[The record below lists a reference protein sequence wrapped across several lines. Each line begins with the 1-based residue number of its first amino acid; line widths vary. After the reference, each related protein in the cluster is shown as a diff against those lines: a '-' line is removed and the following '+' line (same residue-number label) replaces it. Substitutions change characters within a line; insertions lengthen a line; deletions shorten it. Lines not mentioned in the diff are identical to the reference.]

1 MIGARVAGMR
11 QRFSAVTYQR
21 VRAGALVG
29 LALSA
34 LGSSVVLA
42 FSSEASDDD
51 RDALRS
57 VVDDQAAQLDTL
69 QQQLDCRY
77 VIGADVTRLQS
88 DIFVTTAQALAAA
101 RRRDMAAVD
110 LLAEHLD
117 RLSVELEHAQDLRE
131 DAVRVCQTEPENVL
145 G

>member
-1 MIGARVAGMR
+1 MTDERPAVVVIPRAHFRAALCAGLLLSIGA
-11 QRFSAVTYQR
+11 VT
-21 VRAGALVG
+21 
-29 LALSA
+29 
-34 LGSSVVLA
+34 SSVVA
-42 FSSEASDDD
+42 AINAADSHAGFEA
-51 RDALRS
+51 LTEELG
-57 VVDDQAAQLDTL
+57 DQHDQNADL

-77 VIGADVTRLQS
+77 ILGADVTRLQS

-101 RRRDMAAVD
+101 RRRDTAAVD

-117 RLSVELEHAQDLRE
+117 RLAVDLEQAQSLRE